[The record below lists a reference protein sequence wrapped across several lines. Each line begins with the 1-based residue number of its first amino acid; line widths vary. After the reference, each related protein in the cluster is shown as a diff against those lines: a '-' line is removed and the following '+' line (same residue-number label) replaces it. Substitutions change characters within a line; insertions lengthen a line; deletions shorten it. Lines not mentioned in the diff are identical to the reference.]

1 MPTSPRRSA
10 AQRVA
15 APIASGCKARCLT
28 LARRLDFAALA
39 IERLGL
45 ALRIG
50 TTPRARHTRANQW
63 QEITKR
69 VSRQLNR
76 TSDLAW
82 PNVVVAAFWLRLTK
96 VWREVTSPAW
106 GGAKRL
112 RRGTANE
119 GLSIGH

>member
-1 MPTSPRRSA
+1 MPPSRRRPA
-10 AQRVA
+10 ARRVA
-15 APIASGCKARCLT
+15 TPVASGCKARCLT
-28 LARRLDFAALA
+28 LARRPDFAALA

-50 TTPRARHTRANQW
+50 KRTPRARHARANQW

-76 TSDLAW
+76 TFDLAW
-82 PNVVVAAFWLRLTK
+82 PNVGVAAFWLRLTK

-106 GGAKRL
+106 GQ
-112 RRGTANE
+112 
-119 GLSIGH
+119 SD